1 MKRFW
6 FSTAGLL
13 LLAVMFFTFSVA
25 NNFLFSNWK
34 LDFTQQKLYTLS
46 EGTKNIIAK
55 AKEPIKLYFFFS
67 DKATQDKAELAGWR
81 SYAKNVREMLKE
93 YEILS
98 GGTIKLTVIDPAP
111 FSEEEDKAAEF
122 GLQKIPL
129 GQGEE
134 VYFGLVGSNSLDT
147 QEILPFFQQEQEE
160 FLEYDLTKMIQK
172 LANPKR
178 PLVNMV
184 TGISVAGD
192 FDLNEHSRT
201 PPWAVTESIKQIF
214 DFRKITEGSPHID
227 ANANVLMVV
236 QPNELSE
243 ETIYEID
250 QYVMKGGKAIF
261 FIDPN
266 PELGGDVDSN
276 AVVKKLFQ
284 SWGIQ
289 IRDKVVVTDMAQA
302 LSVNVPNN
310 PSAVRHIALLGIT
323 GQSIA
328 INQVATAGLE
338 RVNVSTAGII
348 DHLAGATTNFTPL
361 LTTSASA
368 MPMDVAMFKRL
379 RDPTILIN
387 EFSPTGETYTI
398 GALITGPA
406 KSIFTKAR
414 EGSTLVDKTDNINV
428 MVVAD
433 SDILSDRLWVS
444 TQNYYGQSVSQPWA
458 DNGSFVI
465 NAIDFFTGDDDLIS
479 VRSRGRFSRPFSVVD
494 ALRSVADQRFY
505 ESEQK
510 LEQQLSEAEHKLG
523 ELQNEKDMQGKMVLS
538 PEQEKAIIQY
548 QQQKV
553 QIRKELRNVKHQ
565 LNSDIEQLGMYV
577 KWITLGA
584 VPLLLT
590 IIALLAH
597 FIRRRP
603 LSKKS

>member
-46 EGTKNIIAK
+46 EGTKSIIAK
-55 AKEPIKLYFFFS
+55 TKEPIKLYFFFS

-93 YEILS
+93 YETLS

-192 FDLNEHSRT
+192 FDPNEHSRT
-201 PPWAVTESIKQIF
+201 PPWAITESIKEIF

-227 ANANVLMVV
+227 ANASVLMVV

-243 ETIYEID
+243 ESLYEID

-266 PELGGDVDSN
+266 AELGGDIDSN

-302 LSVNVPNN
+302 LSVNVANN

-328 INQVATAGLE
+328 TNQVATAGLE

-348 DHLAGATTNFTPL
+348 DHITGATTNFTPL

-414 EGSTLVDKTDNINV
+414 EGSALVDKTDNINV

-603 LSKKS
+603 LIKKS